1 MEHRNNLAEA
11 TQRQRDAQ
19 VEPEPYG
26 SEARL
31 FQEHVLPSVVGWHFQ
46 GTLKPG
52 PESTEAV
59 SQGPLSWCGLGQL
72 WLLQVEVSDSLWG
85 GGVLLIP
92 LPAQASGVG
101 VLVAC
106 PPPKVEHKP
115 LCMAREVSRDQI
127 SQDTC
132 RRVLEPH
139 RGASTRHEVHAAR
152 VDDSPGM
159 ACVAGWAPALASG
172 LAPSPRVLPSWPG

>member
-106 PPPKVEHKP
+106 PPPPKLNTSLFAWPEKFPETRFLRTHAEGSWSP
-115 LCMAREVSRDQI
+115 TEG
-127 SQDTC
+127 
-132 RRVLEPH
+132 PP
-139 RGASTRHEVHAAR
+139 RGMRFMQPE
-152 VDDSPGM
+152 
-159 ACVAGWAPALASG
+159 
-172 LAPSPRVLPSWPG
+172 